1 MNGFARAMRVI
12 RAVECYLST
21 IVDPA
26 PEDAPVPRPKPAK
39 VDQGLFVRLE
49 GEMEQFTDS
58 ERLIAN
64 FLLTNRQAIP
74 FETGNSLAAKL
85 AISPVTVGR
94 FCRRLGYDNFRELK
108 TAFKFDVAV
117 APWPVGEGLRSMLQ
131 AGKAE
136 PALQR
141 DLDLNIAGLIEVYRL
156 AETPEWRAIVN
167 RLAHAPTVH
176 VVGFQTERGLAAH
189 FAHLLQYVRAGV
201 QLANLADGHFA
212 DILID
217 GAKNDCVVIVETRRY
232 SRQAQNL
239 ARLCHDRG
247 LNLVIVTDK
256 YCHWAR
262 KYTDHVLALPTESGL
277 FWDTMVPLSAALS
290 LLANGVVLE
299 LGSGVEKRLA
309 RVSDLYQEF
318 VGHVGQAARKGANA

>member
-176 VVGFQTERGLAAH
+176 VVGFQTEPGLPAH
-189 FAHLLQYVRAGV
+189 FAHLL
-201 QLANLADGHFA
+201 
-212 DILID
+212 
-217 GAKNDCVVIVETRRY
+217 
-232 SRQAQNL
+232 
-239 ARLCHDRG
+239 
-247 LNLVIVTDK
+247 
-256 YCHWAR
+256 
-262 KYTDHVLALPTESGL
+262 
-277 FWDTMVPLSAALS
+277 
-290 LLANGVVLE
+290 
-299 LGSGVEKRLA
+299 
-309 RVSDLYQEF
+309 
-318 VGHVGQAARKGANA
+318 

>member
-1 MNGFARAMRVI
+1 M
-12 RAVECYLST
+12 
-21 IVDPA
+21 
-26 PEDAPVPRPKPAK
+26 
-39 VDQGLFVRLE
+39 
-49 GEMEQFTDS
+49 
-58 ERLIAN
+58 
-64 FLLTNRQAIP
+64 
-74 FETGNSLAAKL
+74 TG
-85 AISPVTVGR
+85 SPVLELKGLHKTY
-94 FCRRLGYDNFRELK
+94 RLGEH
-108 TAFKFDVAV
+108 VV
-117 APWPVGEGLRSMLQ
+117 
-131 AGKAE
+131 
-136 PALQR
+136 PALQGV
-141 DLDLNIAGLIEVYRL
+141 DISVHPGEMLALTGPSGSGKSTILNIAGLIEVYRL

-189 FAHLLQYVRAGV
+189 FAPLLQYVRAGV